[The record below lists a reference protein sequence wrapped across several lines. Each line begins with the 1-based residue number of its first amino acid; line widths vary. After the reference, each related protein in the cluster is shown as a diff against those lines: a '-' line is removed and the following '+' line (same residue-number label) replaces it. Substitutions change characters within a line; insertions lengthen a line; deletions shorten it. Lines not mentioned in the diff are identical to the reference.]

1 MLWLMTNNSTP
12 NSQTPIS
19 DIREDQ
25 ICTTDIL
32 EVAKLSRLAVDEEAA
47 QNFADDIAKILTMM
61 QTLSSVNTDHLA
73 PLANVHEAAQE
84 LRADIPNA
92 DIDRELNQ
100 SVAPAVE
107 QGLYLV
113 PQVIE

>member
-1 MLWLMTNNSTP
+1 MTTDSTS
-12 NSQTPIS
+12 NSQTPNR
-19 DIREDQ
+19 DNQ

-47 QNFADDIAKILTMM
+47 QTFAEDIAKILDMM
-61 QTLSSVNTDHLA
+61 QTLSSVDTDNVA
-73 PLANVHEAAQE
+73 PLSNVHEAAQE

-92 DIDRELNQ
+92 NIDRELNQ

>member
-1 MLWLMTNNSTP
+1 MTTDSTS
-12 NSQTPIS
+12 NSQTPNR
-19 DIREDQ
+19 DNQ

-47 QNFADDIAKILTMM
+47 QTFAEDIAKVLDMM
-61 QTLSSVNTDHLA
+61 QTLSSVDTDNVA
-73 PLANVHEAAQE
+73 PLSNVHEAAQE

>member
-1 MLWLMTNNSTP
+1 MTTDSTS
-12 NSQTPIS
+12 NSQTPNR
-19 DIREDQ
+19 DNQ

-32 EVAKLSRLAVDEEAA
+32 EVAKLSRLAVDEEVA
-47 QNFADDIAKILTMM
+47 QTFAEDIAKILDMM
-61 QTLSSVNTDHLA
+61 QTLSSVDTDNVA
-73 PLANVHEAAQE
+73 PLSNVHEAAQE

>member
-1 MLWLMTNNSTP
+1 MTDKCTP
-12 NSQTPIS
+12 GSDAPLS
-19 DIREDQ
+19 DIRDDKISTE
-25 ICTTDIL
+25 DIL
-32 EVAKLSRLAVDEEAA
+32 EVARLSRLAVDDNTA
-47 QNFADDIAKILTMM
+47 QDYANDIDKILKMM
-61 QTLSSVNTDHLA
+61 QTIASVDTDHLT

-100 SVAPAVE
+100 SIAPAVE

>member
-1 MLWLMTNNSTP
+1 MT
-12 NSQTPIS
+12 TPIQNPQAPIG
-19 DIREDQ
+19 DLRDDK
-25 ICTTDIL
+25 ICTADIL
-32 EVAKLSRLAVDEEAA
+32 EVAKLSRLAVDEETA
-47 QNFADDIAKILTMM
+47 QNFAEDIDKILAMM
-61 QTLSSVNTDHLA
+61 HTLSSVDTEGLA

-84 LRADIPNA
+84 LRADIPNP

-100 SVAPAVE
+100 SIAPAVE

>member
-1 MLWLMTNNSTP
+1 MSTQ
-12 NSQTPIS
+12 NQESNLDSVNT
-19 DIREDQ
+19 D
-25 ICTTDIL
+25 DIL
-32 EVAKLSRLAVDEEAA
+32 NVAKLSRLGIDETTASNYA
-47 QNFADDIAKILTMM
+47 KDIDKILGMM
-61 QTLSSVNTDHLA
+61 KTISNVNTDDLA
-73 PLANVHEAAQE
+73 PLANVHEACQE
-84 LRADIPNA
+84 LRADVANA